1 MIREEAHKI
10 LDAVLDINDMYGRYK
25 ILLEFGQ
32 YDFCDEQ
39 YIMLA
44 VFDTIADD
52 GAKVVDMCNVQDGA
66 NTAEDALKMIEK
78 WRAENETV

>member
-1 MIREEAHKI
+1 VTREEAHRI

-25 ILLEFGQ
+25 VLLEFGQ

-44 VFDTIADD
+44 VFDTIGD
-52 GAKVVDMCNVQDGA
+52 GAKVVDMCNVQEGA
-66 NTAEDALKMIEK
+66 NTADDALTIIKK
-78 WRAENETV
+78 WRDENDAV

>member
-10 LDAVLDINDMYGRYK
+10 LDAVLDVNDMYGRYK
-25 ILLEFGQ
+25 IMLDFSR

-39 YIMLA
+39 YITLI
-44 VFDTIADD
+44 VFDTIGDEL
-52 GAKVVDMCNVQDGA
+52 KVVDMCNVQEGA
-66 NTAEDALKMIEK
+66 NTAEDALEIIKK

>member
-25 ILLEFGQ
+25 IMLDFNQ

-39 YIMLA
+39 YITLF
-44 VFDTIADD
+44 VFDTIGDES
-52 GAKVVDMCNVQDGA
+52 KIVEMCTVQEGV
-66 NTAEDALKMIEK
+66 NTADDALKMIEK

>member
-25 ILLEFGQ
+25 IMLDFNQ

-39 YIMLA
+39 YITLF
-44 VFDTIADD
+44 VFDTICDES
-52 GAKVVDMCNVQDGA
+52 KIVEMCTVQDGV
-66 NTAEDALKMIEK
+66 NTAEDALTIIEK